1 MHVSIIN
8 ISLMG
13 RTCTEVAVCTM
24 FPRHAV
30 WGVCFA
36 AHNETENRPGEGRF
50 FSCNDQSRAADLMGQ
65 FRGSRD
71 EAPGT

>member
-13 RTCTEVAVCTM
+13 RRCTEGGVCTM
-24 FPRHAV
+24 FTRHAV
-30 WGVCFA
+30 WGVCSA
-36 AHNETENRPGEGRF
+36 AHNKTENRPGEGRF
-50 FSCNDQSRAADLMGQ
+50 FSHNDRSRAADLMGQ
-65 FRGSRD
+65 FRGSRY